1 MIKKLS
7 VILVFRV
14 FSVLGLAAPARAQRR
29 GFGLGVILGEPTG
42 LSFKIWTGRTT
53 AIDAAA
59 AWSFGRE
66 DSLYV
71 HVDYLV
77 HDFTLLK
84 TNKGRLPVYYGI
96 GGRVKFEDRTRIGVR
111 FPVGASYIFED
122 APLDLFVELGPILD
136 LAPRTELTVSASIG
150 LRYYF

>member
-7 VILVFRV
+7 VILVFMV
-14 FSVLGLAAPARAQRR
+14 FSVLWLAAPARAQRR

-42 LSFKIWTGRTT
+42 LSFKSWTGRTT

-66 DSLYV
+66 DSLHF

-77 HDFTLLK
+77 HDFNLLK

-96 GGRVKFEDRTRIGVR
+96 GGRIKLEDKTRIGVR
-111 FPVGASYIFED
+111 FPVGVSYIFED
-122 APLDLFVELGPILD
+122 APLDLFAELGPILD
-136 LAPRTELTVSASIG
+136 LAPRTEFTLSASIG

>member
-1 MIKKLS
+1 MIKKLG
-7 VILVFRV
+7 VILVFMV
-14 FSVLGLAAPARAQRR
+14 FSILWLAAPAQAQRR

-42 LSFKIWTGRTT
+42 LSLKSWTGRTT

-66 DSLYV
+66 DSLHF

-77 HDFTLLK
+77 HDFNLLK
-84 TNKGRLPVYYGI
+84 TSKGRLPVYYGI
-96 GGRVKFEDRTRIGVR
+96 GGRIKLEDKTRIGVR
-111 FPVGASYIFED
+111 FPVGVSYIFED
-122 APLDLFVELGPILD
+122 APLDLFAELGPILD
-136 LAPRTELTVSASIG
+136 LAPRTEFTLSASIG

>member
-1 MIKKLS
+1 MTKKLS
-7 VILVFRV
+7 VILVFMV
-14 FSVLGLAAPARAQRR
+14 FSVLWLAAPARAQRR

-42 LSFKIWTGRTT
+42 LSLKSWTGRTT
-53 AIDAAA
+53 AIDAAV

-66 DSLYV
+66 DSL
-71 HVDYLV
+71 HLHLDYLI
-77 HDFTLLK
+77 HDFTLLR

-96 GGRVKFEDRTRIGVR
+96 GGRIKLEDRTRIGIR
-111 FPVGASYIFED
+111 FPVGVSYIFE

-136 LAPRTELTVSASIG
+136 LAPRTEFTLSASIG

>member
-7 VILVFRV
+7 VILVFMV
-14 FSVLGLAAPARAQRR
+14 FSVLWLAAPARAQRR

-42 LSFKIWTGRTT
+42 LSLKSWTGRTT
-53 AIDAAA
+53 AIDAAV

-66 DSLYV
+66 DSL
-71 HVDYLV
+71 HLHLDYLI
-77 HDFTLLK
+77 HDFTLLR

-96 GGRVKFEDRTRIGVR
+96 GGRIKLEDRTRIGIR
-111 FPVGASYIFED
+111 FPVGVSYIFE

-136 LAPRTELTVSASIG
+136 LAPRTEFTLSASIG